1 MTANSLECV
10 QVYTHEKTHVP
21 TDLTPGGAVG
31 WEEGAGEGRD
41 KSDAARPAAPDV
53 EPMM

>member
-1 MTANSLECV
+1 MCPSGLHTRKDARADRPDPRRGS
-10 QVYTHEKTHVP
+10 
-21 TDLTPGGAVG
+21 G
-31 WEEGAGEGRD
+31 GAGEGRD